1 VCYVLLAPRERTKL
15 TAQFVECVFLG
26 YSAEHKGYRCWDP
39 VGRRIR
45 VSRDVTFDESRPF
58 YPRPS
63 PDASHASV
71 IEPLSFLL
79 FPDTPIAPPHLL
91 PSSEV
96 SVESPV
102 VPSPVEPSSM
112 APSSVVPS
120 FSEDI
125 PPVPVGT
132 AYDSKPPVTRVYTRT
147 RRVAKP
153 SSDASSPSD
162 EPSTSVAPSPL
173 DDSSSSDVS
182 SLPDETA
189 SAVGST
195 RYALRDRQSIR
206 PPDRLG
212 FAGTVLSE
220 PTSYRDAIHHQEWQH
235 AMAEEIA
242 ALERTGTWDLVPIP
256 AHVCPITCKWV
267 YKVKT
272 RSDGSL
278 ERYKARLV
286 ARGF

>member
-1 VCYVLLAPRERTKL
+1 
-15 TAQFVECVFLG
+15 VF
-26 YSAEHKGYRCWDP
+26 
-39 VGRRIR
+39 
-45 VSRDVTFDESRPF
+45 
-58 YPRPS
+58 
-63 PDASHASV
+63 
-71 IEPLSFLL
+71 
-79 FPDTPIAPPHLL
+79 
-91 PSSEV
+91 
-96 SVESPV
+96 
-102 VPSPVEPSSM
+102 
-112 APSSVVPS
+112 
-120 FSEDI
+120 
-125 PPVPVGT
+125 
-132 AYDSKPPVTRVYTRT
+132 TRT

-182 SLPDETA
+182 SLHDETA

-235 AMAEEIA
+235 AMAEKIA

-256 AHVCPITCKWV
+256 AHVRPITCKWV

-278 ERYKARLV
+278 ERYKAHLV
-286 ARGF
+286 ARGFQQEHV